1 MYCIWENDMKKNEEV
16 LALWKLKEDI
26 ERLRVIKTEL
36 ESVELLVRT

>member
-1 MYCIWENDMKKNEEV
+1 MKKNEEV